1 MDGREW
7 FTTATA
13 GFRRVLDGIGEQQL
27 NHPGLGEWDVRSLLG
42 HACRAFITIETYLAA
57 AADNPPLPA
66 LNGPG
71 DYFAAAAG
79 GLADPAQVTR
89 RGRDAGVE
97 LGERPI
103 AAAARIAEHVGQLV
117 DGTPDDAVAA
127 TPLGGIRLIDYLP
140 TRAFELTVHGIDLA
154 RATRQ
159 QIPDELL
166 EATRPGLMLCA
177 TIAGADQRLEALL
190 ALTGRQSLPR
200 GFTVL

>member
-1 MDGREW
+1 M
-7 FTTATA
+7 
-13 GFRRVLDGIGEQQL
+13 
-27 NHPGLGEWDVRSLLG
+27 
-42 HACRAFITIETYLAA
+42 
-57 AADNPPLPA
+57 
-66 LNGPG
+66 
-71 DYFAAAAG
+71 
-79 GLADPAQVTR
+79 
-89 RGRDAGVE
+89 
-97 LGERPI
+97 
-103 AAAARIAEHVGQLV
+103 GQLV
-117 DGTPDDAVAA
+117 GRTPDDAVAS

-190 ALTGRQSLPR
+190 ALTGRQSLPT